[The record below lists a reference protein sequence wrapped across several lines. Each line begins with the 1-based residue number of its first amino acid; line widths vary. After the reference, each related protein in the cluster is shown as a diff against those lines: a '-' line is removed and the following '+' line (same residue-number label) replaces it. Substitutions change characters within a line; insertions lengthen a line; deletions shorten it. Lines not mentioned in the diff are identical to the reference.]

1 MANPRK
7 AISLPR
13 SGRLRPVARMVS
25 GPNVLPKARFA
36 ALHLRWDRER
46 FGDTG
51 PASAARWSHLVAILA
66 GAVIALA
73 LAGAH

>member
-1 MANPRK
+1 M
-7 AISLPR
+7 
-13 SGRLRPVARMVS
+13 ARMVS